1 MDRGFSFSIFTIE
14 INGRPTLA
22 LQARRHRDVE
32 RLCEDGRLR
41 TRLSTITSHGTP
53 LCDASATMKVRL
65 AYRRRSS
72 PDGSARRRGA
82 GCGNCCLAVSDARDQ
97 AATIRAMV
105 TETKANEKLLLR
117 YLGARKN

>member
-53 LCDASATMKVRL
+53 LCDASGTMKVEIVPMSKSW
-65 AYRRRSS
+65 AW
-72 PDGSARRRGA
+72 
-82 GCGNCCLAVSDARDQ
+82 
-97 AATIRAMV
+97 
-105 TETKANEKLLLR
+105 
-117 YLGARKN
+117 